1 MADKKALLKKQK
13 QIFACCKSGI
23 EYECQTDF
31 EKALWNEIERFMS
44 DKLKDDELYQ
54 ERILALKD
62 EQLEDLLFTMFYQ
75 TLFDFR
81 LEYRFEW
88 ISKNFVNSLKDMD
101 PPESVA
107 GYCVYMRDVNW
118 YCGDYENSYF
128 WDCLAQFFEYP
139 ENIEKVV
146 KITPNKDEQRTL
158 LNKMNYEVR
167 SQFYPNDVFEEFLEK
182 ELGKHNEIYS

>member
-23 EYECQTDF
+23 AYECQTDF

-101 PPESVA
+101 PPESIFD
-107 GYCVYMRDVNW
+107 YCVYQRDNNW
-118 YCGDYENSYF
+118 YCGDYEFSYF
-128 WDCLAQFFEYP
+128 WDCLAQFFNYP

-158 LNKMNYEVR
+158 LNRMNYEVR
-167 SQFYPNDVFEEFLEK
+167 SQFFPNDVFEEFLEK
-182 ELGKHNEIYS
+182 ELGEIQ